1 MKFLSQKA
9 LLMQLVCHLSS
20 SCAFCL
26 AAIVILEVQVSKLGV
41 GAALIYCLILF
52 YI

>member
-26 AAIVILEVQVSKLGV
+26 VAIMEVQVSKLGV
-41 GAALIYCLILF
+41 GAAFIYCLILF